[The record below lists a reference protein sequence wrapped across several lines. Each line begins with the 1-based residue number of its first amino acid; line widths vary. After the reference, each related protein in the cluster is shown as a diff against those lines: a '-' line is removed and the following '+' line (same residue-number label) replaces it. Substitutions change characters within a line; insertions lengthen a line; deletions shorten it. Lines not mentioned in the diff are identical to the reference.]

1 MSNIINQDT
10 KSAST
15 DDIQSIVA
23 PPGSPQDAAES
34 RVPDYRRRAFETRY
48 GAELPVND
56 EQEVKRQDDV

>member
-1 MSNIINQDT
+1 MSSIVNQNT

-15 DDIQSIVA
+15 DDTQSIVTL
-23 PPGSPQDAAES
+23 PGGPQDAAES

-48 GAELPVND
+48 GAELPMND